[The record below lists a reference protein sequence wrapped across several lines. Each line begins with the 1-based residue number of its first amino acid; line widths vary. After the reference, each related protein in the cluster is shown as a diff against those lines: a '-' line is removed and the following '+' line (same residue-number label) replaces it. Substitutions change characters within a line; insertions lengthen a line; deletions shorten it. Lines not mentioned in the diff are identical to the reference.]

1 MASSRKGKGANGGEL
16 QRLEAEVASLRKA
29 VGHQPRPQL
38 RHYDTE
44 AASSLTLAPIRSALF
59 NPVSGTGELGLAND
73 RAQLKD
79 LEFTLGLTRG
89 NTSGFVRLLLIQWVP
104 INTSDPGVGDV
115 IDTSYSAGSEWKT
128 AINFD
133 TMAAKQMHL
142 LVDKT
147 FEVTAG
153 SDAVQFKWRG
163 GLPVRDVTW
172 ATQGSV
178 ATNTAHSGEVY
189 AFLMTNISSGLPS
202 YSFYS
207 RIRYTSA

>member
-1 MASSRKGKGANGGEL
+1 MASGRNRGANGGEL
-16 QRLEAEVASLRKA
+16 SRLKAEVASLRKT
-29 VGHQPRPQL
+29 VGHQAKPQL

-44 AASSLTLAPIRSALF
+44 QSGSLTLAPIRGALF
-59 NPVSGTGELGLAND
+59 NPVSGTGELQLAND

-104 INTSDPGVGDV
+104 INTSDPGIGDV
-115 IDTSYSAGSEWKT
+115 IDTGYSAGSEWKT
-128 AINFD
+128 ALNFD
-133 TMAAKQMHL
+133 VLANKQMHVL
-142 LVDKT
+142 ADKI
-147 FEVTAG
+147 FEVTSG
-153 SDAVQFKWRG
+153 HDAVEFKWRG
-163 GLPVRDVTW
+163 GLPLRDVTW

-207 RIRYTSA
+207 RMRYTSA